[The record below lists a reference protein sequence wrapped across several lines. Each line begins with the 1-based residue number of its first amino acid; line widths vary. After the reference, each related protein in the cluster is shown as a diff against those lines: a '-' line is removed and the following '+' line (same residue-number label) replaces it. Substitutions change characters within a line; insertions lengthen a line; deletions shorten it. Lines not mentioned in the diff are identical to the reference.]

1 MKSIIS
7 NNKMST
13 SNIQIPAIGL
23 IAERVVVRNVTP
35 VFKTDS
41 EGKRTDIVEAIRYD
55 CVNPNDYS
63 TFTLKTL
70 SIKPIITVEELELS
84 ETPVFISIPVNEVV
98 IKPYKIEY
106 GIATVSIIAPY
117 VKLVSNEKDIK

>member
-1 MKSIIS
+1 MKNVIS
-7 NNKMST
+7 NNKMSI
-13 SNIQIPAIGL
+13 SDIQFPARGI
-23 IAERVVVRNVTP
+23 IAERAVVRDVKP
-35 VFKTDS
+35 IFKTDS

-55 CVNPNDYS
+55 CVNSNDYS

-70 SIKPIITVEELELS
+70 SIKPVITAEELEMS
-84 ETPVFISIPVNEVV
+84 ETPVFISIPIDDVV

-117 VKLVSNEKDIK
+117 VKLASNDKGIK

>member
-1 MKSIIS
+1 MKNLMS

-13 SNIQIPAIGL
+13 SNMQISAVGI
-23 IAERVVVRNVTP
+23 IAERVVVRDVKP

-70 SIKPIITVEELELS
+70 SIKPVITAEELEMS
-84 ETPVFISIPVNEVV
+84 ETPVFISIPVNDVV

-117 VKLVSNEKDIK
+117 VKLASNDKGIK